1 MTESTSSY
9 DQTWVAVA
17 ESGTVGSILREGD
30 AFSVRLRDEDALR
43 GPFDSLEAAK
53 SALTALLGPGADRP
67 EFREH

>member
-1 MTESTSSY
+1 MTDTTKDY

-17 ESGTVGSILREGD
+17 ESGAVGSILRDGD
-30 AFSVRLRDEDALR
+30 DYSVRLRDEDALR

-67 EFREH
+67 DFREH